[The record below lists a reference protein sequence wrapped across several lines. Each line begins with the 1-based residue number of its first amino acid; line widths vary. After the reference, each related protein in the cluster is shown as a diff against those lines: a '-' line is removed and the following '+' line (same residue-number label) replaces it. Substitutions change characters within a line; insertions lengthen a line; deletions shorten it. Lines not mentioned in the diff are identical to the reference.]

1 VSDERA
7 GPTGPNW
14 GLFTG
19 LTQELFYA
27 RKAEIIAYGNA
38 PVGYAGN
45 SWIMMS
51 SGTQMFY
58 VLETPDEIAAI
69 IGGA

>member
-1 VSDERA
+1 
-7 GPTGPNW
+7 
-14 GLFTG
+14 